1 MTSQSS
7 NSTGQPSLAE
17 QITRPEDQPYI
28 QAARALI
35 KAGFVLSDYPEIVF
49 RAFDLNLAQVDVL
62 FALANAPD
70 TTLTCSEVAEK
81 TLVTKGAIT
90 GVLDKFEARGLVR
103 RISSR
108 DDRRSFLVRLTTKG
122 VEFFRKFFPELV
134 RGKRTLFE
142 KAFSPEQMKEF
153 NKLLGLLLR
162 CLDEE

>member
-7 NSTGQPSLAE
+7 KSTGQASLTS
-17 QITRPEDQPYI
+17 QVTGPEDQLYI

-35 KAGFVLSDYPEIVF
+35 KTGFLFSDYPEIVY

-62 FALANAPD
+62 VALANAPD
-70 TTLTCSEVAEK
+70 TTLTCSEIAEK

-122 VEFFRKFFPELV
+122 VEFFRKFYPEQL

-153 NKLLGLLLR
+153 NHLLGLLLR
-162 CLDEE
+162 CLEEA

>member
-7 NSTGQPSLAE
+7 NSNGQPSLAA
-17 QITRPEDQPYI
+17 QTIGPEDQIYV
-28 QAARALI
+28 QGARALI
-35 KAGFVLSDYPEIVF
+35 KAGFLFSDHPEIVF

-62 FALANAPD
+62 VALANAPD
-70 TTLTCSEVAEK
+70 STLTCSEIAEK

-108 DDRRSFLVRLTTKG
+108 DDRRSFLVRLTAKG
-122 VEFFRKFFPELV
+122 VEFFRKFYPEMV

-153 NKLLGLLLR
+153 NQLLGLLLR
-162 CLDEE
+162 CLEEE

>member
-7 NSTGQPSLAE
+7 KSTGPSVAA
-17 QITRPEDQPYI
+17 QITGPEDQPYI

-35 KAGFVLSDYPEIVF
+35 KAGFLLSDYPEIVF

-62 FALANAPD
+62 VALANAPD
-70 TTLTCSEVAEK
+70 TTLTCSEVAQK
-81 TLVTKGAIT
+81 TLITKGAIT

-122 VEFFRKFFPELV
+122 VEFFRKFFPEMV